1 MSAIKS
7 PEQLA
12 EELRALAQSI
22 LNSAGALTMS
32 FQPLDREEYSF
43 SVYHPYTL
51 IQDDMPAFKF
61 FSNPPAK
68 KRLKPAQKWYDDNI
82 PEVEFELTPS
92 WIDAIPGNEFM
103 LTVTS
108 AQFDHLGTAEF
119 RIPAALLQLAS

>member
-7 PEQLA
+7 PEYLA
-12 EELRALAQSI
+12 EELRTLAQSI
-22 LNSAGALTMS
+22 LESADALTMS

-68 KRLKPAQKWYDDNI
+68 KRLKPTQKWYDDI
-82 PEVEFELTPS
+82 PEVEFELTNS
-92 WIDAIPGNEFM
+92 WIDAIPGNEFT

-108 AQFDHLGTAEF
+108 AQFDHIGTAEF
-119 RIPAALLQLAS
+119 RIPAVLLQFAN